1 MGTQKFQKMFQKTGF
16 GLLGLLSFGVCTFRR
31 GHVVGGGNSRHFG
44 REHSLLKTRAIMPEE
59 SKVTAAAC
67 AVADSELPQNYIIEF
82 SGPVSES
89 HITAALH
96 KGAVREIN
104 LVVFAP

>member
-1 MGTQKFQKMFQKTGF
+1 
-16 GLLGLLSFGVCTFRR
+16 
-31 GHVVGGGNSRHFG
+31 
-44 REHSLLKTRAIMPEE
+44 MPEE

-82 SGPVSES
+82 SGPVSDS